1 MEIDNHQYILG
12 IISDITVRKRTEVLL
27 NARLTLLDYAASH
40 SLSELLQKTLDQAC
54 IFTNSPVGFYHFVE
68 SDQKM
73 LSVQAWSTR
82 TIQEYCKAEE
92 YGSHYSIDQAGV
104 WADGVYVKKPVIHND
119 YASLPY
125 RKGLPEGH
133 APVIRELVV
142 PIIREEKVVA
152 ILGVGN
158 KPVDYNENDIVVVNY
173 FADIAWEVA
182 ERKQAEENLKKS
194 HELLENL
201 ARLVPGVIYQYRLYP
216 DGRSAF
222 PYASPG
228 MNDIYEVTPAEVQE
242 DATPVFGRLH
252 PEDSDRVANS
262 IQESART
269 LQTFYCEFRVIL
281 PRQGL
286 RWRWSQAQPERM
298 ADGGTLWYGII
309 SDITERKRA
318 ESELQ
323 QYRDHLE
330 DLVRDR
336 TAELELAKEQA
347 ESANRAKSDFMAVMS
362 HEIRTPMN
370 GVLGM
375 THLLL
380 QTGLTD
386 KQRNY
391 LAKLQFSGIALLGT
405 INEILDFSKIEAG
418 KLHLEIAPFNLDDVL
433 TLLSSNVAQR
443 AWGKHLELVFDTAPE
458 IPRLLLGDPSRL
470 GQVLLNLVGNAIKF
484 TETGD
489 VILKIAL
496 RLQTADMAT
505 LEFSVRDTGIGM
517 TAETRA
523 HLFEA
528 FTQADS
534 STSRK
539 YGGSGLGLTISQ
551 RLVQMMGGKISAES
565 QPGMGSVFTFAVAFS
580 RQAPQQAE
588 RLSAILELGSRRVL
602 VVDDNPAAFGALQSA
617 LEFHDCQVTVVNSA
631 WIALQKLAK
640 TLPPFDLIFMD
651 YSLSKNLNDLKAVQ
665 RLKEEAQ
672 RAHIPAVLMISAEEL
687 VLLEENAGLDG
698 CLIKPF
704 THTQLLETI
713 LQVTGQK
720 NPHLTLTGTS
730 PLSADKLNH
739 LRGGRILLV
748 EDNEINQAVALDML
762 HDMGLRVS
770 LADNGEKAL
779 EMVASDHFD
788 AILMDIQMPGMDGY
802 QATAQ
807 IRRDPRFSAARL
819 PIIAMTAHALE
830 SDRRRSLEAGLND
843 YVSKPVDATNL
854 ANVLLR
860 WVHPAPAQAELAA
873 ASISQASDDDAHAIP
888 AVEYH
893 PKEPVGLGQSD
904 LPASLESINMSAALD
919 RMGNNKHLYQKVL
932 LLFHAD
938 HARDVHAIRAALQTG
953 DFKLAQRLTHSLKG
967 LAGTIGADDLCAA
980 AKDLETCISK
990 GDTLLYDEHLAHL
1003 EQKLALII
1011 AAIARVI

>member
-1 MEIDNHQYILG
+1 
-12 IISDITVRKRTEVLL
+12 
-27 NARLTLLDYAASH
+27 
-40 SLSELLQKTLDQAC
+40 
-54 IFTNSPVGFYHFVE
+54 
-68 SDQKM
+68 
-73 LSVQAWSTR
+73 
-82 TIQEYCKAEE
+82 
-92 YGSHYSIDQAGV
+92 
-104 WADGVYVKKPVIHND
+104 
-119 YASLPY
+119 
-125 RKGLPEGH
+125 
-133 APVIRELVV
+133 
-142 PIIREEKVVA
+142 
-152 ILGVGN
+152 
-158 KPVDYNENDIVVVNY
+158 
-173 FADIAWEVA
+173 
-182 ERKQAEENLKKS
+182 
-194 HELLENL
+194 
-201 ARLVPGVIYQYRLYP
+201 
-216 DGRSAF
+216 
-222 PYASPG
+222 

-252 PEDSDRVANS
+252 PEDYDRVANS

-309 SDITERKRA
+309 SDITDRKRA

-323 QYRDHLE
+323 QHRDHLE

-336 TAELELAKEQA
+336 TVELELAKEQA

-375 THLLL
+375 THLLQ
-380 QTGLTD
+380 QTALTD

-391 LAKLQFSGIALLGT
+391 LAKLQLSGLSLLGI

-418 KLHLEIAPFNLDDVL
+418 KLQLEITPFDLDDVL
-433 TLLSSNVAQR
+433 AILSSNVAHR
-443 AWGKHLELVFDTAPE
+443 AWEKRLELVFDTAPE

-470 GQVLLNLVGNAIKF
+470 GQVLLNLLGNAIKF
-484 TETGD
+484 TAAGEVT
-489 VILKIAL
+489 LKIAL
-496 RLQTADMAT
+496 REQTADRTT

-517 TAETRA
+517 TAETLS

-551 RLVQMMGGKISAES
+551 RLVQMMGAEISVETQS
-565 QPGMGSVFTFAVAFS
+565 GMGSVFTFAVAFG
-580 RQAPQQAE
+580 RQTIPLAATQE
-588 RLSAILELGSRRVL
+588 MGLRRVL
-602 VVDDNPAAFGALQSA
+602 VVDDNPTAFGALQRV
-617 LEFHDCQVTVVNSA
+617 LEFHNYQVTVVNSA
-631 WIALQKLAK
+631 GIALEKLAE

-651 YSLSKNLNDLKAVQ
+651 YTLSGNSNGLQ
-665 RLKEEAQ
+665 TIRRLKEDV
-672 RAHIPAVLMISAEEL
+672 RLAHIPAILTISAEEF
-687 VLLEENAGLDG
+687 VRLEENAGLDG

-704 THTQLLETI
+704 THSQLLATL
-713 LQVTGQK
+713 LQATGQK
-720 NPHLTLTGTS
+720 NPQLTLPGTR

-762 HDMGLRVS
+762 QNMGLRVS

-779 EMVASDHFD
+779 EMVAGEQFD
-788 AILMDIQMPGMDGY
+788 AVLMDIQMPGMDGY
-802 QATAQ
+802 QATAH

-830 SDRRRSLEAGLND
+830 SDRRKSLESGLND
-843 YVSKPVDATNL
+843 YVSKPVDVTNL

-860 WVHPAPAQAELAA
+860 WVHPEPANPDLTADGSLPAPA
-873 ASISQASDDDAHAIP
+873 SQSDP
-888 AVEYH
+888 
-893 PKEPVGLGQSD
+893 SD
-904 LPASLESINMSAALD
+904 LPASLDSIDMSAALA
-919 RMGNNKHLYQKVL
+919 RLGNNIFLYRKLL

-938 HARDVHAIRAALQTG
+938 HSGDVQAIRAALQAE
-953 DFKLAQRLTHSLKG
+953 DLDLAQRLAHSLKG
-967 LAGTIGADDLCAA
+967 LAGTLGADDLRAA
-980 AKDLETCISK
+980 SKELEMAIAVGNAPIYEDL
-990 GDTLLYDEHLAHL
+990 LVHL
-1003 EQKLALII
+1003 EQKLALVITS
-1011 AAIARVI
+1011 IARLT